1 VEALS
6 PQRVTQLL
14 TAAGEGN
21 QAALT
26 ELTPLV
32 YDDLRR
38 LARRYMQ
45 GERPDH
51 TLQTTALVNEAYLRL
66 ADQSNASWQ
75 TRAHF
80 FAIAA
85 RVMRQIL
92 VNYAMSYR
100 SAKRGGGEKQRVELD
115 EIALVSPTQSHEI
128 VELHEALARLGA
140 LDSRKAQVVEMKYF
154 GGLNYDEIAEV
165 LKVSVIT
172 VRRDWEFARLWLYA
186 QLRGAQKA

>member
-1 VEALS
+1 MSGEPDSDNPANAGRL
-6 PQRVTQLL
+6 PPGTHPADPHEVTQLL
-14 TAAGEGN
+14 TDWSRGDR
-21 QAALT
+21 AAL
-26 ELTPLV
+26 EKVTPLV
-32 YDDLRR
+32 YEELHR
-38 LARRYMQ
+38 LAHHYMQ

-140 LDSRKAQVVEMKYF
+140 LDSRKAQVVE
-154 GGLNYDEIAEV
+154 
-165 LKVSVIT
+165 
-172 VRRDWEFARLWLYA
+172 
-186 QLRGAQKA
+186 